1 MTNTRAKIQL
11 LRNQMAKANVDVLA
25 LAPGTHM
32 QWLLGFMPH
41 PDERPCLLF
50 VSQTHI
56 NFVMPQLNAQDVRQH
71 CDFDF
76 HEWSDTQGPDAA
88 LQSALQQLGS
98 IQTIAIDD
106 TMRAD
111 HAGLI
116 YGACPDATVQF
127 ANSVMG
133 PLRMR
138 KDASEIELLKMNA
151 AIADAAHM
159 ALRNNLDTSLTER
172 QVVNI
177 ARDAFDSQGATIAF
191 GIVGCGVNGSYPH
204 HQSGQTRIAAN
215 QPIVVDIGARKD
227 GYVSDITRMT
237 SLGPVSSEYYDVH
250 AVVESAVQA
259 ALNVIRPGI
268 RACEVDNAARGAI
281 TDGGYGPYF
290 THRTGHG
297 LGIDIHEGP
306 YITAENQVVL
316 ETGMVF
322 TVEPGIY
329 LPNQFG
335 IRLEEV
341 VVVTDDGCEVLSQLP
356 RELHVV
362 GHG

>member
-1 MTNTRAKIQL
+1 MTQTPPKMTQL
-11 LRNQMAKANVDVLA
+11 RQQMAQSGIDALV

-50 VSQTHI
+50 LSQTQVC
-56 NFVMPQLNAQDVRQH
+56 FVMPKLNAQDARQH
-71 CDFDF
+71 CDIEF
-76 HEWSDTQGPDAA
+76 HEWADDQGPDAA
-88 LQSALQQLGS
+88 LRHAIQQMGP
-98 IQTIAIDD
+98 IRRVAIDD

-116 YGACPDATVQF
+116 YAACPDATVEF
-127 ANSVMG
+127 ANQVVG

-138 KDASEIELLKMNA
+138 KDARELELLKMNA
-151 AIADAAHM
+151 AIADAAQM
-159 ALRNNLDTSLTER
+159 AVRNALDPSLSER
-172 QVVNI
+172 QMVNI
-177 ARDAFDSQGATIAF
+177 ARDAFDAQGAAIAF
-191 GIVGCGVNGSYPH
+191 GIVGCGANGSYPH
-204 HQSGQTRIAAN
+204 HHSGQSLIRPN

-250 AVVESAVQA
+250 AVVEAGVQA
-259 ALNVIRPGI
+259 ALKTIRPGV
-268 RACEVDNAARGAI
+268 RACDVDRAARDTI
-281 TDGGYGPYF
+281 SQSGYGEYF
-290 THRTGHG
+290 SHRTGHG
-297 LGIDIHEGP
+297 LGIDVHEGP
-306 YITAENQVVL
+306 YITSENDLVL

-329 LPNQFG
+329 LPDKFG

-341 VVVTDDGCEVLSQLP
+341 AVVTENGCEILSQLP

-362 GHG
+362 EHG

>member
-1 MTNTRAKIQL
+1 MTRVPSKIGQL
-11 LRNQMAKANVDVLA
+11 REQMDQSGIDVVV

-50 VSQTHI
+50 LSQKQAC
-56 NFVMPQLNAQDVRQH
+56 FVMPKLNAQDARQH
-71 CDFDF
+71 CDIDF
-76 HEWSDTQGPDAA
+76 HEWSDDQGADEA
-88 LQSALQQLGS
+88 LRKAIHQMGRIHTA
-98 IQTIAIDD
+98 AIDD

-116 YGACPDATVQF
+116 YAACPDVAVQF
-127 ANSVMG
+127 ANSVIG

-138 KDASEIELLKMNA
+138 KDTREIELLKMNA
-151 AIADAAHM
+151 AIADAAQTAVRK
-159 ALRNNLDTSLTER
+159 ALDPSLSER
-172 QVVNI
+172 QLVSV
-177 ARDAFDSQGATIAF
+177 ARDTFDALGASIAF

-204 HQSGQTRIAAN
+204 HHSGQTLISAN

-237 SLGPVSSEYYDVH
+237 SLGSVSSEYYDVH
-250 AVVESAVQA
+250 AVVEAGVQA
-259 ALNVIRPGI
+259 ALKTIRPGI
-268 RACEVDNAARGAI
+268 RACDVDRAARDTISNAGF
-281 TDGGYGPYF
+281 GEYF
-290 THRTGHG
+290 SHRTGHG
-297 LGIDIHEGP
+297 LGIDVHEGP
-306 YITAENQVVL
+306 YITSENNLVL

-329 LPNQFG
+329 LPDKFG

-341 VVVTDDGCEVLSQLP
+341 VVVTDNGCEILSQLP

-362 GHG
+362 